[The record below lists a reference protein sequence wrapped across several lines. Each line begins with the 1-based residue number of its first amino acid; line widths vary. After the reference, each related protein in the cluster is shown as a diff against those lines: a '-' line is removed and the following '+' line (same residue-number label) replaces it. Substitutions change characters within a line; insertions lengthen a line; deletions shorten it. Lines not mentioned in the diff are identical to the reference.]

1 MTSCGCFEA
10 ICAYLPE
17 CNGIMIVNRE
27 FLGETPV
34 GMTFSTL
41 AGSVGGGQQTP
52 GFYGVGKVFLTS
64 KKFMFAEGGHGRIAW
79 MPKELKESL
88 REDLEKRFGEKG
100 LDGFFDKIADET
112 VATTADEVRAYME
125 KVDHPALKMP
135 DMDEY
140 AEDTSAT
147 AAPAPAAEKPAKK
160 APAAKPAPAAAP
172 KATPISVDG
181 NLDIS
186 GIAEAIR
193 KDVVSGIIDALSE
206 KFLGQ
211 ASASKPPVAEAA
223 PASEAPKPG
232 VRRLSRRK

>member
-1 MTSCGCFEA
+1 
-10 ICAYLPE
+10 
-17 CNGIMIVNRE
+17 MIVNRE

-64 KKFMFAEGGHGRIAW
+64 KKFMFAEGGHGRVVW

-88 REDLEKRFGEKG
+88 REDLEKRFSEKG

-112 VATTADEVRAYME
+112 TATTADEVRAFME
-125 KVDHPALKMP
+125 KVSHPALTMP
-135 DMDEY
+135 DMDQY
-140 AEDTSAT
+140 AEDTSAKA
-147 AAPAPAAEKPAKK
+147 AAPVAEKPAKK
-160 APAAKPAPAAAP
+160 AAAKPAKAPAAAP
-172 KATPISVDG
+172 AAKPVSVDA
-181 NLDIS
+181 NVDIS
-186 GIAEAIR
+186 GLADAIR
-193 KDVVSGIIDALSE
+193 NDIVSGIIDALSE

-211 ASASKPPVAEAA
+211 APAAKAPAAEAPA
-223 PASEAPKPG
+223 PEAPKPG